1 MPTLTLSGRIPV
13 LNVPGERCS
22 RGIRVGEV
30 VFLRPPHPPSQK
42 SALMMTTAWFSFGKY
57 VYFTWIPSSRD
68 PLYNYPTVS
77 APEIFLLRPT
87 YASLGPHN
95 LSLCGHARRR
105 DEKSTAGLSRD
116 TSLLDIT
123 YMCSDDTGPTM
134 KPYLLFISN
143 LSVIL

>member
-22 RGIRVGEV
+22 PGIRVGEV
-30 VFLRPPHPPSQK
+30 VFLRPSQPPSQK
-42 SALMMTTAWFSFGKY
+42 STLMTTAWFSSGKY

-68 PLYNYPTVS
+68 SLHNYSTIG

-116 TSLLDIT
+116 TSLLHIT
-123 YMCSDDTGPTM
+123 YMCSDNTESTM
-134 KPYLLFISN
+134 KPYLLFILN